1 MIGQIYGLTEGV
13 QVKDDK
19 FKLVKKVGEQGTIIP
34 KHNHPEAYVLFTVVK
49 GKVKVFLNETEEHI
63 VEPGKLLNFDG
74 NNYINAEF
82 LESSEVF
89 VTLVTK

>member
-1 MIGQIYGLTEGV
+1 MVGTIYGLTEGL
-13 QVKDDK
+13 QKKDDRY
-19 FKLVKKVGEQGTIIP
+19 KLVKKVGVVGDTIS

-49 GKVKVFLNETEEHI
+49 GKVKVFLNDIEEHI

-82 LESSEVF
+82 LENSEVF
-89 VTLVTK
+89 VTLITK